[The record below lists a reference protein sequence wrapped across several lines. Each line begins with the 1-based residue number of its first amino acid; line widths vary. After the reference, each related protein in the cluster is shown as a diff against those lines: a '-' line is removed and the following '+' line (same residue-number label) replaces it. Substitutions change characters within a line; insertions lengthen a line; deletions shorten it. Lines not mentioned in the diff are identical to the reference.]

1 MCGSFSADRQASFL
15 KNQNCNMMKR
25 TVWIIV
31 ILLIVVSSILLW
43 LFVFKPDKNN
53 NSQTQTAVAARR
65 DIGSTV
71 LATGIIKPK
80 VGAEVKVGSRIS
92 GVVKKLRANIGD
104 YVRAGQLIAELDD
117 AELRAKL
124 NQNLAAVNKAK
135 ADFDYAKL
143 NMERQKSLLEQN
155 YISQQTYDLAEN
167 SFKIAEAQ
175 LKQAEANAEVAKV
188 QLSYTSIYALTS
200 GVIASVSTQ
209 EGETVMAGL
218 AAPTFVNIIDLTSL
232 EVQVYVDETDIGKIQ
247 IGQEAVFTVDTYSG
261 TDFKGTVTAIY
272 PKAVIQDNV
281 VNYIA
286 VVEISD
292 FQDKI
297 LRPEMTATV
306 TIQLETRKNVIAV
319 PSRAIIRERGERFVT
334 VIENGTQTSKKIKT
348 GWYDSNYTEVTDGLN
363 EGETVLLPE

>member
-1 MCGSFSADRQASFL
+1 
-15 KNQNCNMMKR
+15 MMKR
-25 TVWIIV
+25 SFLLIV
-31 ILLIVVSSILLW
+31 ILLIAITTSLLW
-43 LFVFKPDKNN
+43 LLVFKPDKKNDKLL
-53 NSQTQTAVAARR
+53 QTAVAVRR

-80 VGAEVKVGSRIS
+80 VGAEVKVGSIIS

-104 YVRAGQLIAELDD
+104 YVRAGQVIAEIDD

-135 ADFDYAKL
+135 ADYEYAKL

-155 YISQQTYDLAEN
+155 YVSQQTYDLAEN

-209 EGETVMAGL
+209 EGETVLAGL
-218 AAPTFVNIIDLTSL
+218 AAPTFVNIIDLSRL

-247 IGQEAVFTVDTYSG
+247 TGQEATFTVDTYSD
-261 TDFKGTVTAIY
+261 TDFKGRVTAIY

-281 VNYIA
+281 VNYIV
-286 VVEISD
+286 VVEIND

-306 TIQLETRKNVIAV
+306 TIYLETRKNVIAV
-319 PSRAIIRERGERFVT
+319 PNKAIIRERGERFVT
-334 VIENGTQTSKKIKT
+334 VIENNSQVSRKIKP
-348 GWYDSNYTEVTDGLN
+348 GWSDASYTEIIEGLN

>member
-1 MCGSFSADRQASFL
+1 
-15 KNQNCNMMKR
+15 MKR
-25 TVWIIV
+25 THLIAGIV
-31 ILLIVVSSILLW
+31 LILITFILLW
-43 LFVFKPDKNN
+43 LFLFRQDNKSNAEL
-53 NSQTQTAVAARR
+53 QTVVAERR
-65 DIGSTV
+65 DIGSSV

-104 YVRAGQLIAELDD
+104 YVKAGQVIAEIDD

-124 NQNLAAVNKAK
+124 NQNLAAVNKAR
-135 ADFDYAKL
+135 ADYDYAKL
-143 NMERQKSLLEQN
+143 NMERQASLLEQN
-155 YISQQTYDLAEN
+155 YISRQTYDLAEN
-167 SFKIAEAQ
+167 AFKIADAQ

-218 AAPTFVNIIDLTSL
+218 AAPTFVNIIDLTRL
-232 EVQVYVDETDIGKIQ
+232 EVQVYVDETDIGKIL
-247 IGQEAVFTVDTYSG
+247 IGQEATFTVDTYSD
-261 TDFKGTVTAIY
+261 TDFKGNVTAIY

-281 VNYIA
+281 VNYIV
-286 VVEISD
+286 VVEIID
-292 FQDKI
+292 FKDKI

-306 TIQLETRKNVIAV
+306 TIHLETRKNVIAI
-319 PSRAIIRERGERFVT
+319 PSKAIIRERGERFVT
-334 VIENGTQTSKKIKT
+334 VLENGTAVSRKIKT
-348 GWYDSNYTEVTDGLN
+348 GWYNSSFTEVVDGLN

>member
-1 MCGSFSADRQASFL
+1 
-15 KNQNCNMMKR
+15 MKKSLLLI
-25 TVWIIV
+25 T
-31 ILLIVVSSILLW
+31 ILLVTIMAFLLW
-43 LFVFKPDKNN
+43 LFVFKPDNKNDTLL
-53 NSQTQTAVAARR
+53 QTTVAVRR

-104 YVRAGQLIAELDD
+104 YVKAGQVIAEIDD

-135 ADFDYAKL
+135 ADYEYAKINL
-143 NMERQKSLLEQN
+143 ERQKSLLEQN
-155 YISQQTYDLAEN
+155 YISQQAYDLAEN

-175 LKQAEANAEVAKV
+175 LRQAEANTEVAKV

-218 AAPTFVNIIDLTSL
+218 AAPTFVNIIDLTRL
-232 EVQVYVDETDIGKIQ
+232 EVQVYVDETDIGKIET
-247 IGQEAVFTVDTYSG
+247 GQEVTFTVDTYSD
-261 TDFKGTVTAIY
+261 TDFKGRITAIY

-281 VNYIA
+281 VNYI
-286 VVEISD
+286 VVAEIED
-292 FQDKI
+292 FQDKV

-306 TIQLETRKNVIAV
+306 TIYLETRKDVITV
-319 PSRAIIRERGERFVT
+319 PNKAIIRERGERYVT
-334 VIENGTQTSKKIKT
+334 VIENGTQVSRKINP
-348 GWYDSNYTEVTDGLN
+348 GWSDGNYTEVVEGLN

>member
-1 MCGSFSADRQASFL
+1 
-15 KNQNCNMMKR
+15 MKR
-25 TVWIIV
+25 THLIAGII
-31 ILLIVVSSILLW
+31 LIFITFILLW
-43 LFVFKPDKNN
+43 LFLFRQDNKSNTEL
-53 NSQTQTAVAARR
+53 QTVVAERR
-65 DIGSTV
+65 DIGSSV

-104 YVRAGQLIAELDD
+104 YVQAGQVIAEIDD

-124 NQNLAAVNKAK
+124 NQNLAAVNKAR
-135 ADFDYAKL
+135 ADYDYAKL
-143 NMERQKSLLEQN
+143 NMERQASLLEQN
-155 YISQQTYDLAEN
+155 YISRQTYDLAEN
-167 SFKIAEAQ
+167 AFKIADAQ

-218 AAPTFVNIIDLTSL
+218 AAPTFVNIIDLTRL
-232 EVQVYVDETDIGKIQ
+232 EVQVYVDETDIGKIL
-247 IGQEAVFTVDTYSG
+247 IGQEATFTVDTYSD
-261 TDFKGTVTAIY
+261 TDFKGNVTAIY

-281 VNYIA
+281 VNYIV
-286 VVEISD
+286 VVEIID
-292 FQDKI
+292 FKDKI

-306 TIQLETRKNVIAV
+306 TIHLETRKNVIAI
-319 PSRAIIRERGERFVT
+319 PSKAIIRERGERFVT
-334 VIENGTQTSKKIKT
+334 VMENGTAISRKIKT
-348 GWYDSNYTEVTDGLN
+348 GWYNSSFTEVVDGLN

>member
-1 MCGSFSADRQASFL
+1 
-15 KNQNCNMMKR
+15 MKKS
-25 TVWIIV
+25 TLLIIV
-31 ILLIVVSSILLW
+31 LIITSIAVLVW
-43 LFVFKPDKNN
+43 LFVFKPDKKENVQL
-53 NSQTQTAVAARR
+53 QTYVAARR

-104 YVRAGQLIAELDD
+104 YVKAGQVIAEIDD

-124 NQNLAAVNKAK
+124 NQNLAAVSKAR
-135 ADFDYAKL
+135 ADYDYAKL
-143 NMERQKSLLEQN
+143 NMSRQESLLEQN
-155 YISQQTYDLAEN
+155 YIPRQTYDLSEN
-167 SFKIAEAQ
+167 AFKIAEAQ

-218 AAPTFVNIIDLTSL
+218 SAPTFVNIIDLTRL
-232 EVQVYVDETDIGKIQ
+232 EVQVYVDETDIGKIVT
-247 IGQEAVFTVDTYSG
+247 GQEVLFTVDTYAD
-261 TDFKGTVTAIY
+261 TDFKGYVTAIY

-281 VNYIA
+281 VNYIV
-286 VVEISD
+286 VVEITD
-292 FQDKI
+292 FHDKT

-319 PSRAIIRERGERFVT
+319 PSKAIIRERGERFVS
-334 VIENGTQTSKKIKT
+334 VIENNNQITRKIKT
-348 GWYDSNYTEVTDGLN
+348 GWYDNSFTEVLEGLD
-363 EGETVLLPE
+363 EGETVLIPE